1 MEGGNNMS
9 KILYSKFQL
18 QDDRLY
24 YISENSDDIII
35 ADNKNDEF
43 LETHPYCYVIETDGI
58 MFNILG

>member
-1 MEGGNNMS
+1 MS

-18 QDDRLY
+18 HEYRLY

-35 ADNKNDEF
+35 VDNKNDDF